1 MDAADAAVVA
11 DVNQAKRKENA
22 VVLKRSAV
30 AHAHQAAHA
39 VHAAAQAAHAV
50 HAAARAQ
57 AALAAPAALEA
68 PDALAADV
76 NSF

>member
-22 VVLKRSAV
+22 VVLKRNAV
-30 AHAHQAAHA
+30 AH
-39 VHAAAQAAHAV
+39 AAQAAHAAP
-50 HAAARAQ
+50 AAARAQ